1 MYKALSMV
9 PGKESIS
16 VVFIA
21 KIKAPK
27 GPMVK
32 KGADLVL
39 RQCFPDRFEY

>member
-1 MYKALSMV
+1 MHKAPSMV
-9 PGKESIS
+9 AGQETIS
-16 VVFIA
+16 VVFIG

-39 RQCFPDRFEY
+39 TQCFPDRFEY